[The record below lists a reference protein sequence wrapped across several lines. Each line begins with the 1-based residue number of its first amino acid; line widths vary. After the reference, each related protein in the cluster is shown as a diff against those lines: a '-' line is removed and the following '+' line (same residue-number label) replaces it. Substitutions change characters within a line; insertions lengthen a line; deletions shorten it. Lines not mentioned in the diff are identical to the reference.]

1 VSQEDPTVVTGVVDW
16 EFASVLPLWAAFTVL
31 PSIEDDGD
39 KYELNTKR
47 RMRKAHLRTVFAQAV
62 VQACPDAVIV
72 AQKVNE
78 QTERSIRGLRMLVK
92 VATSGVA
99 LYKSFKDVR
108 TELVKIRECV
118 KVGDEPIVAKLDRLV
133 TIFSQS
139 V

>member
-1 VSQEDPTVVTGVVDW
+1 
-16 EFASVLPLWAAFTVL
+16 
-31 PSIEDDGD
+31 
-39 KYELNTKR
+39 
-47 RMRKAHLRTVFAQAV
+47 
-62 VQACPDAVIV
+62 VQACPDAAIV
-72 AQKVNE
+72 AQEVNE

-99 LYKSFKDVR
+99 LYKSFRDVR